1 METKIIMTIDVV
13 VLAAGQGSRMKSQLP
28 KVLHP
33 IASKPMLAHV
43 LDSAKAIQADAMHV
57 VIGHGAE
64 KVKTAFANEENL
76 TWAIQTEQKG
86 TGHAV
91 MMALDNLAAAGT
103 TLILYGDVPLIQPA
117 TLKELIELADD
128 QQLGLLT
135 VNMADSTG
143 YGRIVRNSENKV
155 TAIIEH
161 KDANAEQLLIKEVN
175 TGILAA
181 PTAKLHQWLPTLSND
196 NAQGEYYLTDIIA
209 MAVANG
215 LNVETLQP
223 ANEQETYGVNNRQ
236 QQAELERWYQTQQVN
251 NLMAQ
256 GVTVLDPA
264 RLDIRLGT
272 TKDSGLKV
280 GNDVVID
287 VNVILEGR
295 VNLGDGVEIGAN
307 CIIKNSSLAAGTK
320 VEAFSHIEDAS
331 VAQSCVIGPYARL
344 RPGAELADG
353 AKVGNFCEVKKSQ
366 IGVGAKVNHLT
377 YIGDATIGA
386 NVNIGAGT
394 ITCNYDGVNK
404 FKTEIG
410 ANAFIGSNSSL
421 VAPIKIG
428 ANATVAAGSTVTKEV
443 TAEELAVARG
453 KQRNIS
459 GWQRP
464 VKVEK

>member
-1 METKIIMTIDVV
+1 MTIDVV

-33 IASKPMLAHV
+33 IAGKPMLAHV
-43 LDSAKAIQADAMHV
+43 LDSAKAVNADAMHV

-64 KVKTAFANEENL
+64 KVKAEFSNEKNL
-76 TWAIQTEQKG
+76 SWALQAEQKG

-91 MMALDNLAAAGT
+91 MMALDSLAAEGT
-103 TLILYGDVPLIQPA
+103 TLILYGDVPLTQPA
-117 TLKELIELADD
+117 TLQALIELANE

-143 YGRIVRNSENKV
+143 YGRIVRDADNKV
-155 TAIIEH
+155 TAIVEH

-175 TGILAA
+175 TGILAV
-181 PTAKLHQWLPTLSND
+181 PTEKLHQWLPTLSND

-215 LNVETLQP
+215 LTVETLQP

-251 NLMAQ
+251 ALMAS
-256 GVTVLDPA
+256 GVTVLDPS
-264 RLDIRLGT
+264 RLDIRLGKEAT
-272 TKDSGLKV
+272 TGLLV

-287 VNVILEGR
+287 VNVILEGDIT
-295 VNLGDGVEIGAN
+295 LGDGVEIGPN
-307 CIIKNSSLAAGTK
+307 CIIKNSTLAAGTK
-320 VEAFSHIEDAS
+320 VEAFSHIVDSHIAE
-331 VAQSCVIGPYARL
+331 SCSIGPFARL
-344 RPGAELADG
+344 RPGVDMAVG
-353 AKVGNFCEVKKSQ
+353 AKVGNFCEVKKSL
-366 IGVGAKVNHLT
+366 IGRGAKVNHLT

-386 NVNIGAGT
+386 NANIGAGT

-410 ANAFIGSNSSL
+410 ENAFIGSNTSL
-421 VAPIKIG
+421 VAPVSV
-428 ANATVAAGSTVTKEV
+428 ADNATVAAGSTITKTV
-443 TAEELAVARG
+443 GTEELAIARG

-459 GWQRP
+459 GWKRP
-464 VKVEK
+464 AKAEK

>member
-1 METKIIMTIDVV
+1 MTIDVV

-33 IASKPMLAHV
+33 IAGKPMLAHV
-43 LDSAKAIQADAMHV
+43 LDSAKAVQADAMHV

-64 KVKTAFANEENL
+64 KVKTAFADEENL
-76 TWAIQTEQKG
+76 TWALQAEQKG

-91 MMALDNLAAAGT
+91 MMALDSLAAEGT
-103 TLILYGDVPLIQPA
+103 TLILYGDVPLTQPS
-117 TLKELIELADD
+117 TLKELIALAND

-143 YGRIVRNSENKV
+143 YGRIVRDAEHKV
-155 TAIIEH
+155 TAIVEH
-161 KDANAEQLLIKEVN
+161 KDANEAQLEIKEVN
-175 TGILAA
+175 TGILAV

-215 LNVETLQP
+215 LTVETLQP

-236 QQAELERWYQTQQVN
+236 QQAELERWYQSQQVN
-251 NLMAQ
+251 NLMAN
-256 GVTVLDPA
+256 GVTILDPA
-264 RLDIRLGT
+264 RLDIRLGDN
-272 TKDSGLKV
+272 KNAGLTV

-287 VNVILEGR
+287 VNVIIEGQ
-295 VNLGDGVEIGAN
+295 VILGDGVEVGPN
-307 CIIKNSSLAAGTK
+307 CIIKNSTLAAGTK
-320 VEAFSHIEDAS
+320 VEAFSHIEDAQ
-331 VAQSCVIGPYARL
+331 VAESCVIGPYARL

-366 IGVGAKVNHLT
+366 IGAGAKVNHLT
-377 YIGDATIGA
+377 YIGDASIGA
-386 NVNIGAGT
+386 GSNIGAGT

-410 ANAFIGSNSSL
+410 ENAFIGSNTSL
-421 VAPIKIG
+421 VAPINVG
-428 ANATVAAGSTVTKEV
+428 ANATVAAGSTITKDV
-443 TAEELAVARG
+443 AAEELAVARS

-464 VKVEK
+464 VKTEK